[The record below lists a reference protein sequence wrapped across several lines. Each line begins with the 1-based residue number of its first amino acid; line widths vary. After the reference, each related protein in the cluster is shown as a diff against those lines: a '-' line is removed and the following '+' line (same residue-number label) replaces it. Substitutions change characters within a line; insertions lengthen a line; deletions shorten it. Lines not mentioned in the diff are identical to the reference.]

1 MVKLTGEDL
10 RVAVS
15 EEMPFAYEELGESPS
30 LSALLKYMK
39 SHLREANFAS
49 NTEELRNILLDYV
62 ENDINESIYK
72 QMDAIDDKESLNE
85 KYNVSDIRDVKKLA
99 ESVTTDNN
107 MEKLQSAAARVKCK
121 LTPGFIEYATED
133 PDMLDAAIEDE
144 LLYCGETL
152 CNEFPEMISWEFGED
167 DDLTDQYGS
176 YCVVDTGTDEG
187 RILVQI
193 DGHGR
198 IYNLE

>member
-1 MVKLTGEDL
+1 M
-10 RVAVS
+10 
-15 EEMPFAYEELGESPS
+15 
-30 LSALLKYMK
+30 
-39 SHLREANFAS
+39 
-49 NTEELRNILLDYV
+49 
-62 ENDINESIYK
+62 ESIYK
-72 QMDAIDDKESLNE
+72 QMNAINDTESLNE